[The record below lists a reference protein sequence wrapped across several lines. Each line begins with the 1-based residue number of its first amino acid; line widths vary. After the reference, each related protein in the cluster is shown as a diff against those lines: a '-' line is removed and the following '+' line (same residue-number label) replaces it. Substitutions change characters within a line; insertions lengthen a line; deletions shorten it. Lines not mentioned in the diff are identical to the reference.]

1 MNLYF
6 HHVHLLCSN
15 LDNTIG
21 FFRDT
26 LGASL
31 VEYKKFGAADG
42 ATLDLNGTMINLR
55 VAADSEEVAGDSS
68 LLTYGYHHICVRSE
82 DIDGAYTE
90 LTGKG
95 VEFIA
100 GPMEAMGNRIAFFRG
115 PDNIVIE
122 ILQPLEAT

>member
-6 HHVHLLCSN
+6 HHVHLLCSD
-15 LDNTIG
+15 LENTVN
-21 FFRDT
+21 FFQDT
-26 LGASL
+26 LGSSL

-55 VAADSEEVAGDSS
+55 VAADKEEVAGDSS
-68 LLTYGYHHICVRSE
+68 LLTYGYHHICVRTE
-82 DIDGAYTE
+82 DIDAAYAE
-90 LTGKG
+90 LTSKG

-100 GPMEAMGNRIAFFRG
+100 GPMVAMDNRIAFFKG

-122 ILQPLEAT
+122 ILQPIDAA